1 MRCAGLVRRNLRNAC
16 ACGLCLDVV
25 VTAIGFSIRIVAFG
39 ITNCTGWLCC
49 CAKIASFSYARKTS
63 PRPARNV
70 CSPSRALA
78 GCATTCFHICARYAC
93 ACFGDLPARSAP
105 PYAAIT
111 FQRAP
116 PDVNGLGV
124 TICTPGLS
132 RSVQVFSFFGFPSR
146 TTKTTTER
154 VTIPCH
160 LSLFQL
166 GATRCFCTSDVTS
179 GASENATRSA
189 SSPEATARLCSP
201 DAPYDCEK
209 LTSLPAEVFWNA
221 GISAPYASLGVE

>member
-1 MRCAGLVRRNLRNAC
+1 MRCAGFVCRKLTNAR
-16 ACGLCLDVV
+16 ACGLWCDVV

-132 RSVQVFSFFGFPSR
+132 RSVQVLSFFGLPSR

-160 LSLFQL
+160 LSWLQFA
-166 GATRCFCTSDVTS
+166 GTSFFCTRDVTS
-179 GASENATRSA
+179 GASEKATTSA
-189 SSPEATARLCSP
+189 SSPDATARLCSP
-201 DAPYDCEK
+201 EAPYDCEK
-209 LTSLPAEVFWNA
+209 LTPWPAPVFWKA
-221 GISAPYASLGVE
+221 GISWP